1 MRLYRLRSRTGFCI
15 YSEQGR
21 DCGKFINDLRN
32 SPLKFFGLSVRGER
46 LWGYVNSG
54 DFPHL
59 CRLAESHKLVCEK
72 IDEKGAAKSLR
83 PFRRRIGLV
92 IGFFLSVGIVAF
104 LSDRVMIIEIGGNEN
119 IPYER
124 IMSHLEDTGIF
135 IGSSISSV
143 NLRRAEK
150 QIAAMDK
157 DIDWV
162 GIKHIGSRV
171 TVEINEMTSPPEMER
186 KNTPCNIIASHDAQ
200 ITGVKVCSG
209 MLIPMVGDGV
219 KKGDVLISGVVDTK
233 YGRSFYVHSIGEITG
248 IYTEKMTFSEKY
260 VTEEKVCMGEVCAK
274 ALKIFGHKLIYS
286 PAELPTGDY
295 EYSETE
301 ERVTFLGISLP
312 LYKITGHYRLTEN
325 RSITITKE
333 QAEQN
338 IAKRA
343 EKFEHNF
350 LDGDVTVINRDIEKK
365 YDKNGA
371 TFVYTYTIEGEIGEE
386 KMILA
391 KYEEFGGAVT
401 EEQPKE
407 ELN

>member
-46 LWGYVNSG
+46 LYGYVGSG
-54 DFPHL
+54 DYKYL
-59 CRLAESHKLVCEK
+59 CRLAEEHKLVCEK
-72 IDEKGAAKSLR
+72 IDEKGAAKSFR
-83 PFRRRIGLV
+83 PFKHRIGLV

-119 IPYER
+119 IPDER

-135 IGSSISSV
+135 IGSRISSV

-186 KNTPCNIIASHDAQ
+186 KNTPCNIISSHDAR
-200 ITGVKVCSG
+200 ITGVKVYSG

-248 IYTEKMTFSEKY
+248 VYTEKMTFSEKY
-260 VTEEKVCMGEVCAK
+260 VTEEKVCTGETCAK
-274 ALKIFGHKLIYS
+274 ALKIFGHKLTYS
-286 PAELPTGDY
+286 PAELPEGDY

-301 ERVTFLGISLP
+301 ERVTFLGIALP
-312 LYKITGHYRLTEN
+312 VYQITGHYRLTEN
-325 RSITITKE
+325 RSITISKE

-343 EKFEHNF
+343 EKFEKNF
-350 LDGDVTVINRDIEKK
+350 LDGNMTVKSRDIEKK
-365 YDKNGA
+365 YDKNGV
-371 TFVYTYTIEGEIGEE
+371 TFTYTYTVEGEIGEE
-386 KMILA
+386 KMLFA
-391 KYEEFGGAVT
+391 KYEKFGGQVT
-401 EEQPKE
+401 EEQKK